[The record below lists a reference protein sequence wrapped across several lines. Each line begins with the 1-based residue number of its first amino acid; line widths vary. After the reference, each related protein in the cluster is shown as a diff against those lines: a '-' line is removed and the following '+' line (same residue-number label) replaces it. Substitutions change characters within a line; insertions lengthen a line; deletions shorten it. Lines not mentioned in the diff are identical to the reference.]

1 MEHIGFIFQQFHLLP
16 ALSVL
21 ENVLSPLFGRKVPY
35 NKKNRALEVIEKVG
49 LADKIHSL
57 PSQLSGGQQQRVAIA
72 RAIVHRP
79 SWLLADEPTGNLDR
93 ETGEQIFQLL
103 KSLNEEENC
112 GVLFVTHDPKLAQK
126 AERII
131 TLEDGAVV
139 SDKLGEPV

>member
-1 MEHIGFIFQQFHLLP
+1 M
-16 ALSVL
+16 
-21 ENVLSPLFGRKVPY
+21 
-35 NKKNRALEVIEKVG
+35 EVIEKVG